1 MDYNIF
7 LKIMLTL
14 VSHGFL
20 GSYVMMLTDFK
31 EPRRVWKLRWF
42 AGVAV
47 VFIVNIILRSL
58 LDEESYVSLIVLTVT
73 IPYLLIT
80 MLCSRIKGM
89 RVVFCICTCLWIGCL
104 GEANAIFIQTLFP
117 DYMWV
122 RVLTRAVSYAL
133 LYLAVRKFRG
143 YYFDVYRIL
152 DRGWGVLCLPSIVT
166 YLTTIYIFNN
176 LLTVDPLPAS
186 IVIYSVSA
194 VCTCVYILIYLFF
207 IRARQLYELKNSR
220 DLMSIQISAL
230 KRHSDEN
237 REAEEKMRVQRRDM
251 RRQWEQIEGL
261 VRQNDKSAIL
271 DLIGAAQ
278 KRLDET
284 APPVKWCGNS
294 VINAVV
300 SSYFYRAKQEGIA
313 VEAKLVVSES
323 LPVDATELSMV
334 FANALDNAIKAC
346 GALPKEERKIICKC
360 IQSPCLMLQIEN
372 TYTGEVEF
380 NEDGLPVSKE
390 TGHGIG
396 TRSILAFCEKY
407 DALCRYRAKD
417 GWFRLR
423 VSM

>member
-1 MDYNIF
+1 M
-7 LKIMLTL
+7 MPL
-14 VSHGFL
+14 VTHGFL

-31 EPRRVWKLRWF
+31 EPRRVWRLRWF
-42 AGVAV
+42 VGVAV
-47 VFIVNIILRSL
+47 VLAVNIFLRIL
-58 LDEESYVSLIVLTVT
+58 LDEESYVSLVVLTVT

-80 MLCSRIKGM
+80 LWCSRIKGM

-104 GEANAIFIQTLFP
+104 GEANAVFIQTLFP
-117 DYMWV
+117 DYMWL
-122 RVLTRAVSYAL
+122 RVLTRAVSYAI
-133 LYLAVRKFRG
+133 LYLVIRKFRG

-176 LLTVDPLPAS
+176 LLAVDPPLIS

-251 RRQWEQIEGL
+251 RRQWERIEAM
-261 VRQNDKSAIL
+261 VKRNDKGAIL

-278 KRLDET
+278 KRLDEA
-284 APPVKWCGNS
+284 APPVQWCRNS
-294 VINAVV
+294 VINAAL
-300 SSYFYRAKQEGIA
+300 SSYFYRAKQGGIA
-313 VEAKLVVSES
+313 IDAKLSIPES
-323 LPVDATELSMV
+323 LPVDAAELSMV

-346 GALPKEERKIICKC
+346 GALPKEKRKIICKC
-360 IQSPCLMLQIEN
+360 IQSPCLMIQIEN

-380 NEDGLPVSKE
+380 NGDGIPVSKE

-407 DALCRYRAKD
+407 NALCRYQAKD
-417 GWFRLR
+417 GWFRIRISL
-423 VSM
+423 

>member
-7 LKIMLTL
+7 LRIMMPL
-14 VSHGFL
+14 VTHGFL

-31 EPRRVWKLRWF
+31 EPRRVWRLRWF
-42 AGVAV
+42 VGVAV
-47 VFIVNIILRSL
+47 VLAVNIFLRIL
-58 LDEESYVSLIVLTVT
+58 LDEESYVSLVVLTVT

-80 MLCSRIKGM
+80 LWCSRIKGM

-104 GEANAIFIQTLFP
+104 GEANAVFIQTLFP
-117 DYMWV
+117 DYMWL
-122 RVLTRAVSYAL
+122 RVLTRAVSYAI
-133 LYLAVRKFRG
+133 LYLVIRKFRG

-176 LLTVDPLPAS
+176 LLAVDPPLIS

-251 RRQWEQIEGL
+251 RRQWERIEAM
-261 VRQNDKSAIL
+261 VKRNDKGAIL

-278 KRLDET
+278 KRLDEA
-284 APPVKWCGNS
+284 APPVQWCRNS
-294 VINAVV
+294 VINAAL
-300 SSYFYRAKQEGIA
+300 SSYFYRAKQGGIA
-313 VEAKLVVSES
+313 IDAKLSIPES
-323 LPVDATELSMV
+323 LPVDAAELSMV

-346 GALPKEERKIICKC
+346 GALPKEKRKIICKC
-360 IQSPCLMLQIEN
+360 IQSPCLMIQIEN

-380 NEDGLPVSKE
+380 NGDGIPVSKE

-407 DALCRYRAKD
+407 NALCRYQAKD
-417 GWFRLR
+417 GWFRIRISL
-423 VSM
+423 

>member
-1 MDYNIF
+1 
-7 LKIMLTL
+7 
-14 VSHGFL
+14 
-20 GSYVMMLTDFK
+20 
-31 EPRRVWKLRWF
+31 
-42 AGVAV
+42 
-47 VFIVNIILRSL
+47 
-58 LDEESYVSLIVLTVT
+58 
-73 IPYLLIT
+73 
-80 MLCSRIKGM
+80 M

-104 GEANAIFIQTLFP
+104 GEANAVFIQTLFP
-117 DYMWV
+117 DYMWL
-122 RVLTRAVSYAL
+122 RVLTRAVSYAI
-133 LYLAVRKFRG
+133 LYLVIRKFRG

-176 LLTVDPLPAS
+176 LLAVDPPLIS

-251 RRQWEQIEGL
+251 RRQWERIEAM
-261 VRQNDKSAIL
+261 VKRNDKGAIL

-278 KRLDET
+278 KRLDEA
-284 APPVKWCGNS
+284 APPVQWCRNS
-294 VINAVV
+294 VINAAL
-300 SSYFYRAKQEGIA
+300 SSYFYRAKQGGIA
-313 VEAKLVVSES
+313 IDAKLSIPES
-323 LPVDATELSMV
+323 LPVDAAELSMV

-346 GALPKEERKIICKC
+346 GALPKEKRKIICKC
-360 IQSPCLMLQIEN
+360 IQSPCLMIQIEN

-380 NEDGLPVSKE
+380 NGDGIPVSKE

-407 DALCRYRAKD
+407 NALCRYQAKD
-417 GWFRLR
+417 GWFRIRISL
-423 VSM
+423 

>member
-7 LKIMLTL
+7 LRIMMPL
-14 VSHGFL
+14 VTHGFL

-31 EPRRVWKLRWF
+31 EPRRVWRLRWF
-42 AGVAV
+42 VGVAV
-47 VFIVNIILRSL
+47 VLAVNIFLRIL
-58 LDEESYVSLIVLTVT
+58 LDEESYVSLVVLTVT

-80 MLCSRIKGM
+80 LWCSRIKGM

-104 GEANAIFIQTLFP
+104 GEANAVFIQTLFP

-122 RVLTRAVSYAL
+122 RVLTRAVSYAV
-133 LYLAVRKFRG
+133 LYLVIRKFRG

-176 LLTVDPLPAS
+176 LLAVDPPLIS

-237 REAEEKMRVQRRDM
+237 REAEEKMCVQRRDM
-251 RRQWEQIEGL
+251 RRQWERIEAM
-261 VRQNDKSAIL
+261 VKRNDKGAIL

-278 KRLDET
+278 KRLDEA
-284 APPVKWCGNS
+284 APPVQWCRNS
-294 VINAVV
+294 VINAAL
-300 SSYFYRAKQEGIA
+300 SSYFYRAKQGGIA
-313 VEAKLVVSES
+313 IDAKLSIPES
-323 LPVDATELSMV
+323 LPVDAAELSMV

-346 GALPKEERKIICKC
+346 GALPKEKRKIICKC
-360 IQSPCLMLQIEN
+360 IQSPCLMIQIEN

-380 NEDGLPVSKE
+380 NGDGIPISKE

-407 DALCRYRAKD
+407 NALCRYQAKD
-417 GWFRLR
+417 GWFRIRISL
-423 VSM
+423 

>member
-7 LKIMLTL
+7 LRIMMPL
-14 VSHGFL
+14 VTHGFL

-31 EPRRVWKLRWF
+31 EPRRVWRLRWF
-42 AGVAV
+42 VGVAV
-47 VFIVNIILRSL
+47 VLAVNIFLRIL
-58 LDEESYVSLIVLTVT
+58 LDEESYVSLVVLTVT

-80 MLCSRIKGM
+80 LWCSRIKGM

-104 GEANAIFIQTLFP
+104 GEANAVFIQTLFP

-122 RVLTRAVSYAL
+122 RVLTRAVSYAI
-133 LYLAVRKFRG
+133 LYLVIRKFRG

-176 LLTVDPLPAS
+176 LLAVDPPLIS

-251 RRQWEQIEGL
+251 RRQWERIEAM
-261 VRQNDKSAIL
+261 VKRNDKGAIL

-278 KRLDET
+278 KRLDEA
-284 APPVKWCGNS
+284 APPVQWCRNS
-294 VINAVV
+294 VINAAL
-300 SSYFYRAKQEGIA
+300 SSYFYRAKQGGIA
-313 VEAKLVVSES
+313 IDAKLSIPES
-323 LPVDATELSMV
+323 LPVDAAELSMV

-346 GALPKEERKIICKC
+346 GALPKEKRKIICKC
-360 IQSPCLMLQIEN
+360 IQSPCLMIQIEN

-380 NEDGLPVSKE
+380 NGDGIPISKE

-407 DALCRYRAKD
+407 NALCRYQAKD
-417 GWFRLR
+417 GWFRIRISL
-423 VSM
+423 